1 MATKTSTGLRNYI
14 LASGSV
20 KDALDGMVF
29 RFYSG
34 TVPATADAALGSAV
48 QLSEIMAD
56 GTDGVTFDEASVN
69 NGSISKLAS
78 ETWITGPGGNDDSG
92 TATFWRLVVPA
103 DDGSASTTALRLQ
116 GGIAMTGSE
125 INLTDTDLVASAPQ
139 SLNFFNVVLPSNEQ
153 FSRGLRDALMATDS
167 FAGVMDGATLII
179 AEGTLG
185 TPEADYTGA
194 TILSTITN
202 GGAGL
207 TWGTGDVANGV
218 LPKTVSEVWD
228 NSDAGGNDDTGVA
241 QFFILYHPLDDDL
254 SASTTALR
262 VVGSVGTAGAVLNLS
277 SVNLVATSPQNVNSF
292 TVAIP
297 TM

>member
-34 TVPATADAALGSAV
+34 TVPDTADAALGSAV

-78 ETWITGPGGNDDSG
+78 ETWITGLGGNDDSG

>member
-34 TVPATADAALGSAV
+34 TVPGTADAALGSAV

-185 TPEADYTGA
+185 TPEANYTGA